1 MRNKLQW
8 MGLLPA
14 VALLFAAPFF
24 ATEAQAETH
33 VVQMTTVDFEP
44 RFVPDALAIQPGDTV
59 EWVNTDATSLE
70 HVTSSGAGSS
80 DPLAGDY
87 WQSPS
92 LRLGESFAHTFSEA
106 GTYEYFSVPHEFA
119 GMFGMITVTD
129 DSGGG
134 DELALT
140 AWGVLKA
147 SFSELLPRE

>member
-1 MRNKLQW
+1 MRFRLQW
-8 MGLLPA
+8 MGRQWAGLLPA
-14 VALLFAAPFF
+14 VALFL
-24 ATEAQAETH
+24 ATAAQAETH
-33 VVQMTTVDFEP
+33 VVQMTTVNFEP

-106 GTYEYFSVPHEFA
+106 GTYDYFSVPHEFA
-119 GMFGMITVTD
+119 GMFGVITVTD

-134 DELALT
+134 EELAMT